1 MDWNTEIELP
11 LHLDEPQTLF
21 LWSIDELLPFSIMI
35 VVGIITEWFVVSAL
49 IGIIGVY
56 FFRRYKDNQP
66 EGFLL
71 HLAYWVGAP
80 MRGRCLIPSYLRRV
94 LPL

>member
-1 MDWNTEIELP
+1 
-11 LHLDEPQTLF
+11 
-21 LWSIDELLPFSIMI
+21 
-35 VVGIITEWFVVSAL
+35 
-49 IGIIGVY
+49 VY